1 MRLRTGHIHLHLT
14 AAQVH
19 VAEHEVIHLQP
30 PCAIELIARTLQVK
44 S

>member
-1 MRLRTGHIHLHLT
+1 MRLRAGYIHLHLT
-14 AAQVH
+14 ATQVH

-30 PCAIELIARTLQVK
+30 PCAVELIARTLQVE